1 MGVLVNSSLIS
12 TGMADKGVLADRADN
27 SDGKVAVTGVLSCGS
42 LGLDVGAILSTRCLC
57 VEWIYKVSLVW

>member
-57 VEWIYKVSLVW
+57 V